1 MNGAA
6 TPLGYRLT
14 VSGIAVLTAVSPYI
28 ADFNET
34 HIYNPRWTP
43 HAKFHA
49 AQTMLLGTAL
59 GGLTL
64 ALAWGKSGE
73 ARNRVDMSA
82 VAAASFWLT
91 QAGSLLFP
99 GTAVVDPEFGERL
112 PKIGGMTVTQAHADV
127 LLLGVL
133 AMAWWR
139 GRRSSKRTNQSD
151 PSVRH

>member
-1 MNGAA
+1 MSAIT

-49 AQTMLLGTAL
+49 AQTMLLGTTL

-64 ALAWGKSGE
+64 ALAWSRSGSV
-73 ARNRVDMSA
+73 RSRIDLSA
-82 VAAASFWLT
+82 IAAGGFWLT
-91 QAGSLLFP
+91 QAGALLFP
-99 GTAVVDPEFGERL
+99 GTAVVDPEFRERL
-112 PKIGGMTVTQAHADV
+112 PRVKGMTITQAHADV
-127 LLLGVL
+127 VLLSLLGF
-133 AMAWWR
+133 AWWR
-139 GRRSSKRTNQSD
+139 ARRSQ
-151 PSVRH
+151 PAA